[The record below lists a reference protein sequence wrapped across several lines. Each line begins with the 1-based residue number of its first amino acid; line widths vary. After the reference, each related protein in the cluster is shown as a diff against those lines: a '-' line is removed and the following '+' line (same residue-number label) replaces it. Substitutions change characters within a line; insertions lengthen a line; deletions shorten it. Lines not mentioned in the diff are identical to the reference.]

1 MSRFASTTL
10 LSMLCLAAVCCFSG
24 CQTQTEVS
32 GIGGNLPPSSSYV
45 TEGIEYYPT
54 GPKFKLTDEAA
65 AMKAHHEAQASQQVT
80 DVPTPAS
87 KNMQPVAQ
95 PIDNSVYVSA
105 D

>member
-1 MSRFASTTL
+1 
-10 LSMLCLAAVCCFSG
+10 MLCCTG
-24 CQTQTEVS
+24 CQTQTNVS

-65 AMKAHHEAQASQQVT
+65 AIKAFHEQQAGQQVSDEQT
-80 DVPTPAS
+80 TAAD
-87 KNMQPVAQ
+87 NMQPDTQ
-95 PIDNSVYVSA
+95 SIEDGIYVSA